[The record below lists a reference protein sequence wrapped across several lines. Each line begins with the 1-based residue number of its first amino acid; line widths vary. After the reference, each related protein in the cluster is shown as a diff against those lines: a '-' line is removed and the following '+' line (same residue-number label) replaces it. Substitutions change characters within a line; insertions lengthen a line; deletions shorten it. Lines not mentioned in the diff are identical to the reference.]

1 MRKLDPR
8 TKLSLGIMAI
18 AAVFIAQRPY
28 TLVAEGM
35 IILVLLPLLG
45 NGRALIRSLRL
56 AWFMVA
62 LVFVVA
68 YLSFDTQTALL
79 LSLRLL
85 NLLTVSFV
93 FFHRLTPDELG
104 DALKKMGVPH
114 AFAFILTGG
123 MRYVPLIGQKIRHI
137 MNAQQ
142 SRGIDLRPRIGN
154 IPNFMALLIP
164 LLVQSFVLSD
174 ELAIAMES
182 RGFARKDRSWRR
194 EYRLT
199 PVEYV
204 VIFASLILVIAFAW
218 WERG

>member
-1 MRKLDPR
+1 
-8 TKLSLGIMAI
+8 MAI

-35 IILVLLPLLG
+35 IVFMLLPLLG

-56 AWFMVA
+56 VWVMVA

-154 IPNFMALLIP
+154 IRNFMALLIP

>member
-56 AWFMVA
+56 AWVMVA

-93 FFHRLTPDELG
+93 FFHRLSPDELG

-204 VIFASLILVIAFAW
+204 VIFASLILIIAFAW

>member
-35 IILVLLPLLG
+35 IIFVLLPLLG

-56 AWFMVA
+56 AWVMVA

-93 FFHRLTPDELG
+93 FFHRITPDELG

-137 MNAQQ
+137 MDAQQ

-204 VIFASLILVIAFAW
+204 VIFASLLLVIAFAW

>member
-1 MRKLDPR
+1 
-8 TKLSLGIMAI
+8 MAI

-35 IILVLLPLLG
+35 IIFVLLPLLG

-56 AWFMVA
+56 AWVMVA

-79 LSLRLL
+79 LSLRFL

-93 FFHRLTPDELG
+93 FFHRITPDERG